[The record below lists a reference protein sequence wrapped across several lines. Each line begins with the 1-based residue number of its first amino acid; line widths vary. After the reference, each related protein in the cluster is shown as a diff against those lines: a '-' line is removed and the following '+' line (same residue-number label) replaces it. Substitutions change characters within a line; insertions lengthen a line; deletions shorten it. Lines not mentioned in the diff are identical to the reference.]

1 VFLIQIA
8 ERSESLGRHGLR
20 SVFRHWPDICQ
31 VEDVRG
37 DGERTQEQD
46 ARTAS
51 TREPAQSSGAGDGGS
66 NAVATC
72 DACREG
78 YHSREEVRKD
88 VSADSDARRIEGENR
103 SSSAAN
109 TITYASYFRTLACLC
124 DSPTAHERPFKVRA

>member
-1 VFLIQIA
+1 V
-8 ERSESLGRHGLR
+8 R

-46 ARTAS
+46 ARTA
-51 TREPAQSSGAGDGGS
+51 REPPQSSGAGDGGS

-72 DACREG
+72 DACEG
-78 YHSREEVRKD
+78 SHSREEVRKD
-88 VSADSDARRIEGENR
+88 VSADSDAQRIEGENH

-124 DSPTAHERPFKVRA
+124 D